1 MVRSN
6 RKGRLNR
13 ASILKRLEVGQSEEV
28 TRLTFTTKRS
38 SQRLANKVKAELPK
52 HEFPGV
58 PGTLTGKLAETRT
71 SLEDD
76 GTILKDKMIG
86 VWTFYE
92 TPDEDTLQ

>member
-13 ASILKRLEVGQSEEV
+13 ASILKRLEVGQSEGV
-28 TRLTFTTKRS
+28 TRFTFTTKRS

-76 GTILKDKMIG
+76 GNVPSSKIK
-86 VWTFYE
+86 
-92 TPDEDTLQ
+92 

>member
-13 ASILKRLEVGQSEEV
+13 ASILKRLEVGQSEEM
-28 TRLTFTTKRS
+28 TRLAFTTRS
-38 SQRLANKVKAELPK
+38 SQRLANRVKAELPK

-76 GTILKDKMIG
+76 GNVPSSKIK
-86 VWTFYE
+86 
-92 TPDEDTLQ
+92 